1 MIFKTFSLTK
11 EYGEIVQRMSKPKR
25 KRKNRQSE
33 DQGVDEVLRLPK
45 TEPLQLRYY
54 GDPILRKR
62 AEPVQ
67 EITDA
72 ERTLAEEMLITL
84 YATHGIGLA
93 ATQIGVLKRFLIV
106 DIDPEDP
113 DYEPLM
119 LFNPEILS
127 VEGESVVEEG
137 CLSIPDLQAD
147 VKRPEK
153 IVVKAVNLDSREIEI
168 EADGLLSRVLQHEID
183 HLNGTLFIDRIS
195 GLKRQLLRDELE
207 KIQQADRPL

>member
-1 MIFKTFSLTK
+1 
-11 EYGEIVQRMSKPKR
+11 MSKSKR

-33 DQGVDEVLRLPK
+33 DQGLDEIPRLPK
-45 TEPLQLRYY
+45 TKPLQLRYY
-54 GDPILRKR
+54 GDPVLRKK
-62 AEPVQ
+62 AEPIQ

-72 ERTLAEEMLITL
+72 EMTLAEEMLITL

-93 ATQIGVLKRFLIV
+93 ATQVGVLKRFLIV
-106 DIDPEDP
+106 DIDPEDA

-127 VEGESVVEEG
+127 VEGESVAEEG
-137 CLSIPDLQAD
+137 CLSIPDLRAD

-153 IVVKAVNLDSREIEI
+153 IVVKAMNDYSEDIQI
-168 EADGLLSRVLQHEID
+168 EADGLLARVIQHEID

-195 GLKRQLLRDELE
+195 GLKRQLLRPELE
-207 KIQQADRPL
+207 KIQKADRPL

>member
-1 MIFKTFSLTK
+1 
-11 EYGEIVQRMSKPKR
+11 MSKPKR

-33 DQGVDEVLRLPK
+33 DQGLDEIPRLPK
-45 TEPLQLRYY
+45 TKPLQLRYY
-54 GDPILRKR
+54 GDPVLRKK
-62 AEPVQ
+62 AEPIQ

-72 ERTLAEEMLITL
+72 EMTLAEEMLITL

-93 ATQIGVLKRFLIV
+93 ATQVGVLKRFLIV
-106 DIDPEDP
+106 DIDPEDA

-127 VEGESVVEEG
+127 VEGESVAEEG
-137 CLSIPDLQAD
+137 CLSIPDLRAD

-153 IVVKAVNLDSREIEI
+153 IVVKAMNDYSEDIQI
-168 EADGLLSRVLQHEID
+168 EADGLLARVIQHEID

-195 GLKRQLLRDELE
+195 GLKRQLLRPELE
-207 KIQQADRPL
+207 KIQKADRPL